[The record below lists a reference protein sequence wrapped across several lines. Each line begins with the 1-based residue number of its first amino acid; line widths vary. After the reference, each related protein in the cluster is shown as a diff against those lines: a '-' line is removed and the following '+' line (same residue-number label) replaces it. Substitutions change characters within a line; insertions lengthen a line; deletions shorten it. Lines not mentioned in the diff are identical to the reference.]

1 MGSLAPRLAAGLVF
15 TPHWLHDTDRCWPET
30 NCYVD
35 LWIEVLAS
43 LGEVPEAAFGYAVCQ
58 RFDEDQFTFSKLPIE
73 DLRRLYGLVVQE
85 LSIYR
90 PLEQHVALHVGR
102 GEVVLMEVDA
112 FYLPDTLSTTYR
124 RSHAKTTIA
133 VDAVDT
139 QRQQAGYFHN
149 AARGSLLEEDY
160 LGALRLRPEF
170 SSQPD
175 ILTPYVETVA
185 RQDAARDPGPS
196 RVAALDILRGHL
208 SRRPETNPF
217 SAWRA
222 SFDRHLDTL
231 LSAAVSFDD
240 YAFHFPRL
248 AGANFELL
256 GSHVEWLAADALGD
270 VAGACRRLAQTCKVV
285 QFRLARALAR
295 RRSDPCGDCFDSL
308 QADYEQVIGGL
319 LGHLS

>member
-1 MGSLAPRLAAGLVF
+1 MGSLGAAPGAGLVF
-15 TPHWLHDTDRCWPET
+15 TPHPLHDADRCWPET
-30 NCYVD
+30 NCYID

-43 LGEVPEAAFGYAVCQ
+43 LGEVPEAAFGHAVCQ
-58 RFDEDQFTFSKLPIE
+58 RFGEDQFTFSKMPIE

-90 PLEQHVALHVGR
+90 TLEQHVALHVGR
-102 GEVVLMEVDA
+102 GDVVLMEVDA
-112 FYLPDTLSTTYR
+112 FYLPDTLATTYR
-124 RSHAKTTIA
+124 RGHTKTTIA
-133 VDAVDT
+133 IDAIDT
-139 QRQQAGYFHN
+139 ARQRAGYFHN
-149 AARGSLLEEDY
+149 AARGCLTEEDY

-175 ILTPYVETVA
+175 ILPPYVETVE

-196 RVAALDILRGHL
+196 RAVALDILRGHL
-208 SRRPETNPF
+208 SRRPEANPF

-222 SFDRHLDTL
+222 AFDRHLDML

-256 GSHVEWLAADALGD
+256 GSHAGWLAADALRD
-270 VAGACRRLAQTCKVV
+270 VAEACRRMAQTCKVV
-285 QFRLARALAR
+285 QFRLARAVAR
-295 RRSDPCGDCFDSL
+295 RRPDPCADCFDRL
-308 QADYEQVIGGL
+308 EADYEQVIGGL
-319 LGHLS
+319 RRYLS